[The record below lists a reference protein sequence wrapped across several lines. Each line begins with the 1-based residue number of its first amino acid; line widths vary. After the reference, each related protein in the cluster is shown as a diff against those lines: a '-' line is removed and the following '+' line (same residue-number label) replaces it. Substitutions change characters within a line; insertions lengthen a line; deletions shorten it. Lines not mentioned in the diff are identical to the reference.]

1 MAIFNRYVSLPEG
14 RIFHT
19 FLYMLVFFGVPCGCF
34 TNIFTVP
41 ARESPSQTAA
51 QDTWTE
57 RSPRLRRCRARRAR
71 VECPNPPV
79 EKPIPQNVYR
89 LMHVDICW
97 CYPPAN
103 SHRTSDNLWLILSYF
118 QGLCQ
123 FLAVLGLQ
131 TNIAF
136 TFLWSKHGYSHN

>member
-79 EKPIPQNVYR
+79 RSPSHKMCIGWCMLIYVDATLQQIHIEPLITSGLFYLIFRVCVNFSGTWTANKHCFYIPV
-89 LMHVDICW
+89 V
-97 CYPPAN
+97 
-103 SHRTSDNLWLILSYF
+103 
-118 QGLCQ
+118 
-123 FLAVLGLQ
+123 
-131 TNIAF
+131 
-136 TFLWSKHGYSHN
+136 KHGYSHN